1 MLLKIMDT
9 LPPKQRFRPV
19 PLRFIVPNCITLLSI
34 AAGVTAIRMAI
45 EGRLET
51 ALLLILLAAFFD
63 MIDGRIAR
71 LMKGQSRFGAE
82 LDSLAD
88 FVNFGVSPALI
99 LYFWQL
105 KMLGSLGWAIC
116 LVFAICVC
124 LRLARFNVAID
135 DPNKPAWMGNFFAG
149 MPSPAG
155 GICVLLPIYFDFL
168 GLSPTFLHPPVV
180 AAYMLVIAG
189 LMISTLPV
197 FSGKNLKRVPRDKI
211 IYFLIGIVL
220 LAWAVFAHTWLVMS
234 ILVLLY
240 LALLP
245 YSYVMAKRAAQA
257 SAPQTI
263 A

>member
-1 MLLKIMDT
+1 METPRKS
-9 LPPKQRFRPV
+9 RFRPV
-19 PLRFIVPNCITLLSI
+19 PLRFIVPNVITLLSI
-34 AAGVTAIRMAI
+34 AAGVTAIRVAI
-45 EGRLET
+45 EGKLET

-63 MIDGRIAR
+63 MIDGRVAR
-71 LMKGQSRFGAE
+71 MMKGQSRFGAE

-105 KMLGSLGWAIC
+105 KELKSLGWAVC

-135 DPNKPAWMGNFFAG
+135 DPNKPLWMSNFFSG

-155 GICVLLPIYFDFL
+155 GICVLLPIYLEFA
-168 GLSPTFLHPPVV
+168 GLTTTRLHPIFV
-180 AAYMLVIAG
+180 ALYTLTIAV

-197 FSGKNLKRVPRDKI
+197 FSGKNMKRVPSDKI
-211 IYFLIGIVL
+211 IFVLLGVVL
-220 LAWAVFAHTWLVMS
+220 LAWLLFAHTLGVMS
-234 ILVLLY
+234 ILTLIY

-245 YSYVMAKRAAQA
+245 LSFKKAKLLAKEE
-257 SAPQTI
+257 TI
-263 A
+263 PPVSQ